1 MQKFNIYPSPQ
12 WLIVLCGFLCC
23 ILGTSIT
30 YISGIIHLEILENF
44 DITDVQ
50 AALAGSIF
58 NSMFM
63 LSGPIGSLLTNTFSC
78 RVCIITGSGVGLIGF
93 GLTSLTE
100 NIYIMYVTYGL
111 IAGTSQSLI
120 YTGVLISVGYYFDKG
135 RSIAIGMV
143 VNGCGVAML
152 VLPPIMHQCVS
163 TFGIHGTFRLIGAA
177 CFQCAVFGALMRP
190 NSVEMNRRKEKK
202 TKNTEELYDNQC
214 VRLGNSVRNSLSELG
229 TFEFFLFCISSFC
242 WNVSLNISN
251 LYFPKY
257 FKTNGV
263 SKLDVSYLI
272 SATGL
277 GNICGRYLVGLAASD
292 HEIDSRLLYF
302 GQFSLIG
309 IFTLFLPFYKNFTI
323 QFLYMTA
330 FGMYTGGVWILQT
343 VIIVELV
350 SLSNLASGFG
360 IVMLCGGLGQL
371 AVPLLAEILEDDNH
385 DNVKDIDL
393 SKAFAVSG
401 SLYISAA
408 ILCALTARKPSS
420 KYSSVTNLMLDDEKS
435 TNNVIELNGELEMEL
450 FIEKK

>member
-12 WLIVLCGFLCC
+12 WLIVLCGFVCC
-23 ILGTSIT
+23 ILGTSIPD
-30 YISGIIHLEILENF
+30 ISGIIHLELLENF
-44 DITDVQ
+44 YITDVQ
-50 AALAGSIF
+50 AAWAGSIF

-63 LSGPIGSLLTNTFSC
+63 ISGPIGSLLTNTFSC
-78 RVCIITGSGVGLIGF
+78 RVCIITGSVVGLVGF

-135 RSIAIGMV
+135 RSIATGVV

-152 VLPPIMHQCVS
+152 ALPPIMHQCVS
-163 TFGIHGTFRLIGAA
+163 SFGIHGAFLLIGAA
-177 CFQCAVFGALMRP
+177 FFQCAVFGALMRP
-190 NSVEMNRRKEKK
+190 NSVEMNSRKEKK

-214 VRLGNSVRNSLSELG
+214 VRLGNSIRNSLSELG
-229 TFEFFLFCISSFC
+229 TVEFFLFCISSFC
-242 WNVSLNISN
+242 WNVSFNISI

-263 SKLDVSYLI
+263 SKYDVSYLI
-272 SATGL
+272 SATGI

-292 HEIDSRLLYF
+292 REIGSRLLYF

-309 IFTLFLPFYKNFTI
+309 IFTLFLPFYKNYAI

-343 VIIVELV
+343 VIVVELV

-360 IVMLCGGLGQL
+360 IVMFCGGLGQL
-371 AVPLLAEILEDDNH
+371 AVPLIA
-385 DNVKDIDL
+385 
-393 SKAFAVSG
+393 G
-401 SLYISAA
+401 SLYILSA

-420 KYSSVTNLMLDDEKS
+420 KCSSVTNVMLDDENK
-435 TNNVIELNGELEMEL
+435 THNDIELIGELEMEL
-450 FIEKK
+450 FIDKR

>member
-111 IAGTSQSLI
+111 IA
-120 YTGVLISVGYYFDKG
+120 
-135 RSIAIGMV
+135 
-143 VNGCGVAML
+143 
-152 VLPPIMHQCVS
+152 
-163 TFGIHGTFRLIGAA
+163 
-177 CFQCAVFGALMRP
+177 
-190 NSVEMNRRKEKK
+190 
-202 TKNTEELYDNQC
+202 
-214 VRLGNSVRNSLSELG
+214 
-229 TFEFFLFCISSFC
+229 
-242 WNVSLNISN
+242 
-251 LYFPKY
+251 
-257 FKTNGV
+257 
-263 SKLDVSYLI
+263 
-272 SATGL
+272 ATGL